1 MKNIGIA
8 INPSKDNDN
17 KILNMVINKI
27 KDVFKIKE
35 VHIFNSYDLER
46 QNLKSIELLVVLGG
60 DGTLL
65 SAARSVKEEFN
76 GILFGINIGNLGFL
90 SSIEIS
96 DIDTALTKLK
106 NNEYE
111 IQERMMLECAGE
123 FKNIVECGLI
133 CKKELKNIKGCA
145 DIDDFKKEK
154 LNAFNDVV
162 LARGTLS
169 RMVKFKIYVDGKLY
183 SSFKGDGLIVA
194 TPTGSTA
201 YSFSAGGPF
210 IYPDLELITITP
222 ICPHTKSMQTIVLK
236 GDSIIEI
243 YAENEEEKIYLTVDG
258 QKAMEVNQKSCVK
271 IYKKQK
277 NVKLLLFDD
286 YDYFKV
292 LRNKILNN
300 SKECDGEEFWN
311 QKDIQKY

>member
-183 SSFKGDGLIVA
+183 SSFKGDGLIDA

-300 SKECDGEEFWN
+300 SKECDGEEF
-311 QKDIQKY
+311 

>member
-300 SKECDGEEFWN
+300 SKECDGEEF
-311 QKDIQKY
+311 

>member
-1 MKNIGIA
+1 MRNIGIA
-8 INPSKDNDN
+8 ITPSKDNDN

-300 SKECDGEEFWN
+300 SKECDGEEF
-311 QKDIQKY
+311 